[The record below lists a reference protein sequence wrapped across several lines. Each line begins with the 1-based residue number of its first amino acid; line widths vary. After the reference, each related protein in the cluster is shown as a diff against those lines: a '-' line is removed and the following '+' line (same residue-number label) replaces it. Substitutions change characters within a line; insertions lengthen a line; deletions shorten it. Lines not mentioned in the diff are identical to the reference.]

1 MLLKHRLSL
10 VGTVAFDLA
19 LTAAAAFAADDH
31 LRENVPVMVVE
42 TVFPGGSDP
51 KAAVSTRLGI
61 RIIQAAAGAG
71 RTMLISDSGNVY
83 SCGKDSFG
91 EAEYGGQG
99 SNVLLSSSYV
109 RITHSIFKERQ
120 EWLEK
125 GVPHLRGSFP
135 WARLGSGPLH
145 PGGLYLGWGQGPTPS
160 TAFDDRM
167 GSSPPLGVEPVSM
180 TIGPQGPY
188 QVSYHIPG
196 KEKNPT
202 LELRIYVTDVSHVN
216 VGFFSLPLCS
226 SK

>member
-1 MLLKHRLSL
+1 MCLIVDCSICIYWRLKHRLSL

-51 KAAVSTRLGI
+51 KATI
-61 RIIQAAAGAG
+61 ITIIQAAAGAG

-99 SNVLLSSSYV
+99 SNVPGVDFVLLSSSYV

-120 EWLEK
+120 EWLGK
-125 GVPHLRGSFP
+125 GVCVCWSVCWSVTR
-135 WARLGSGPLH
+135 
-145 PGGLYLGWGQGPTPS
+145 
-160 TAFDDRM
+160 
-167 GSSPPLGVEPVSM
+167 
-180 TIGPQGPY
+180 
-188 QVSYHIPG
+188 
-196 KEKNPT
+196 
-202 LELRIYVTDVSHVN
+202 YVC
-216 VGFFSLPLCS
+216 LL
-226 SK
+226 